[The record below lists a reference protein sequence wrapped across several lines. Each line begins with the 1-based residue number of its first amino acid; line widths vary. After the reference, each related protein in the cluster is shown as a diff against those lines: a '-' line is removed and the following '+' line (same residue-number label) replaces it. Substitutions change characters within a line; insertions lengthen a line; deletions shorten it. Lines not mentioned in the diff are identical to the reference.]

1 MNFRNVRTY
10 VLILLLP
17 VFLVSC
23 AAKENH
29 ETGNDFTISGIS
41 IPSSINVSTGDEVIL
56 KVYGQGPEMND
67 TVILVDEAGTETLIP
82 VSSAGESQFSFVVPE
97 GLYTG
102 TYVMYIA
109 RGGQRLQIG
118 KLNLTVAL
126 SADFELEEGTTV
138 YGLVSCAG
146 RPVADV
152 VVSDGYEF
160 AVTDSYGRWQMD
172 SDKRHGYV
180 FMSIPSG
187 YTVKTD
193 KTLPLFHQYLAE
205 PADVA
210 ERVDFVLVE
219 DPGQEKHTM
228 VVMGDIHLAK
238 RNNDIGQFQEF
249 VNDLNGYMAAN
260 PAVNFYGLT
269 LGDLAWD
276 QYWIPNGYD
285 LTNYLKDM
293 AALNTLT
300 VFNTIGNHDH
310 EQNAA
315 GDFNTV
321 STYKK
326 IIGPT
331 YYSFNIGKVHYIV
344 LDDIECTNP
353 GTGERTYNTKIV
365 DEQIEWLKKD
375 LEYVDADTPVVLSS
389 HSPFYNAAGENRLT
403 DSPKVL
409 DALKGRKFHILTGHT
424 HVMYNVDYLDQD
436 GKGHFEHNAGAVC
449 ATWWWSGYEV
459 PGIHISTDGTPG
471 GYLLFE
477 VDGTDFEWV
486 FKGTGRSLSHQFR
499 TYDRNE
505 IEMTSDAYVPDADSE
520 NAQKFLN
527 AAKDYVSPSTANEV
541 LINVWNYDED
551 WKIEV
556 YENGKSLDV
565 SRITA
570 CDPLHLA
577 SYSARRLNK
586 NKAATFLTGTTTHM
600 FKVQASSANSTL
612 NIKVTDRFGNVYTE
626 DMSRPKAFTFEN
638 YK

>member
-1 MNFRNVRTY
+1 MNIRKSLCRVVP
-10 VLILLLP
+10 VLMLFYL
-17 VFLVSC
+17 
-23 AAKENH
+23 AACGPTENQ
-29 ETGNDFTISGIS
+29 GNTDGFEVSGIS
-41 IPSSINVSTGDEVIL
+41 IPSSINVSTGDEVCL
-56 KVYGQGPEMND
+56 KVYGKGPESGDN
-67 TVILVDEAGTETLIP
+67 VILVGEDRQEVSIP
-82 VSSAGESQFSFVVPE
+82 VSSCTESMFGFIIPD

-102 TYVMYIA
+102 SYTMFIERDGV
-109 RGGQRLQIG
+109 RVEIG
-118 KLNLTVAL
+118 KINLTIAL
-126 SADFELEEGTTV
+126 SADFSLEEGTTV

-146 RPVADV
+146 RPVSDV
-152 VVSDGYEF
+152 VISDGYEF
-160 AVTDSYGRWQMD
+160 AVTDSQGRWQMD
-172 SDKRHGYV
+172 SEKHHGYV

-193 KTLPLFHQYLAE
+193 KTLPLFHRYLEE

-219 DPGQEKHTM
+219 DPGQERHTM

-238 RNNDIGQFQEF
+238 RNNDIAQFQEF
-249 VNDLNGYMAAN
+249 VNDLNGYMSEKSS
-260 PAVNFYGLT
+260 VNFYGLT

-276 QYWIPNGYD
+276 QFWIANGYD

-293 AALNTLT
+293 SALNALT

-310 EQNAA
+310 EQNAQ

-331 YYSFNIGKVHYIV
+331 YYSFNIGKVHYVV

-365 DEQIEWLKKD
+365 DDQIEWLKKD
-375 LEYVDADTPVVLSS
+375 LEFVDDSTPVVLSS

-403 DSPKVL
+403 NSSAVIE
-409 DALKGRKFHILTGHT
+409 ALEGRKAHILTGHT
-424 HVMYNVDYLDQD
+424 HVMYNVDYLNQD
-436 GKGHFEHNAGAVC
+436 GTGHFEHNAGAVC
-449 ATWWWSGYEV
+449 ATWWWSGAEV
-459 PGIHISTDGTPG
+459 PGIHIATDGAPG

-486 FKGTGRSLSHQFR
+486 FKGTGHSISHQFR

-505 IEMTSDAYVPDADSE
+505 IEMTSDVYVPDANKE
-520 NAQKFLN
+520 NVQKFMD
-527 AAKDYVSPSTANEV
+527 AAKEYSSPSTANEV

-551 WKIEV
+551 WEIEV
-556 YENGKSLDV
+556 YENGHSLDV

-570 CDPLHLA
+570 RDPLHLI
-577 SYSARRLNK
+577 SYSAKRLNK
-586 NKAATFLTGTTTHM
+586 NKTATFLTGTTGHM
-600 FKVQASSANSTL
+600 FKAQASSANSTL

-626 DMSRPKAFTFEN
+626 DMVRPKAFTFEN